1 MAKRKMT
8 PEQRQAAS
16 ERLAKAR
23 EKRLKENPPQ
33 YKNIAPSVLER
44 GEDDPF
50 YFRKVQGWIKTQ
62 KELLSSARQS
72 LRKKEKGA
80 EARVANHQAYIRNL
94 ETYLR
99 SGDYVDDFYGEMG
112 EHRIKWRCVAPAYD
126 ADGMAKRSYGVF
138 YNDIGTV
145 YTGQEE
151 FA

>member
-1 MAKRKMT
+1 MAKRKMS
-8 PEQRQAAS
+8 PEQKAAAV

-33 YKNIAPSVLER
+33 YKNIDPSVLAR

-80 EARVANHQAYIRNL
+80 ESRVANHQAYIRNL
-94 ETYLR
+94 ETYYEVVTMLTTSMVKWVNIKS
-99 SGDYVDDFYGEMG
+99 SGDVLHLHTMQKGWLRDPMESSIM
-112 EHRIKWRCVAPAYD
+112 I
-126 ADGMAKRSYGVF
+126 
-138 YNDIGTV
+138 
-145 YTGQEE
+145 
-151 FA
+151 

>member
-8 PEQRQAAS
+8 PEQKAAAV

-23 EKRLKENPPQ
+23 EKRLRENPPK
-33 YKNIAPSVLER
+33 YKNIDPSVLAR

-62 KELLSSARQS
+62 KELLSTARQG
-72 LRKKEKGA
+72 LRRKEKGA

-94 ETYLR
+94 DTYLR
-99 SGDYVDDFYGEMG
+99 SGLYVDDFYGEMG
-112 EHRIKWRCVAPAYD
+112 EHKIKWRCVAPAYD
-126 ADGMAKRSYGVF
+126 SEGMVKRTHGVF

>member
-8 PEQRQAAS
+8 PEQKAAAV

-33 YKNIAPSVLER
+33 YKNIDPSVLAR

-72 LRKKEKGA
+72 LRRKEKGA
-80 EARVANHQAYIRNL
+80 ESRVANHQAYIRNL

-99 SGDYVDDFYGEMG
+99 SGDYVDNFYGEMG
-112 EHRIKWRCVAPAYD
+112 EHQIKWRCVAPCLL
-126 ADGMAKRSYGVF
+126 
-138 YNDIGTV
+138 
-145 YTGQEE
+145 YTSPSPRDP
-151 FA
+151 

>member
-1 MAKRKMT
+1 MT

-23 EKRLKENPPQ
+23 EKRLRENPPQ
-33 YKNIAPSVLER
+33 YKNIAPSVLEL

-80 EARVANHQAYIRNL
+80 EARVANHQAYIRNI

-126 ADGMAKRSYGVF
+126 PEGMVKRSHGVF
-138 YNDIGTV
+138 YNDIGTI
-145 YTGQEE
+145 YTGQELD
-151 FA
+151 

>member
-8 PEQRQAAS
+8 PEQKAAAV

-33 YKNIAPSVLER
+33 YKNIDPSVLAR

-72 LRKKEKGA
+72 LRRKEKGA
-80 EARVANHQAYIRNL
+80 ESRVANHQAYIRNL

-99 SGDYVDDFYGEMG
+99 SGDYVDNFYGEMG
-112 EHRIKWRCVAPAYD
+112 EHQIKWRCVAPAYD
-126 ADGMAKRSYGVF
+126 AEGIVKRSHGVF
-138 YNDIGTV
+138 YNDIGTI

>member
-8 PEQRQAAS
+8 PEQKAAAV

-33 YKNIAPSVLER
+33 YKNIDPSVLAR

-72 LRKKEKGA
+72 LRRKEKGA
-80 EARVANHQAYIRNL
+80 ESRVANHQAYIRNL

-99 SGDYVDDFYGEMG
+99 SGDYIDNFYGEMG
-112 EHRIKWRCVAPAYD
+112 EHQIKWRCVAPAYD
-126 ADGMAKRSYGVF
+126 AEGMVKRSHGVF

-145 YTGQEE
+145 YLGQEE